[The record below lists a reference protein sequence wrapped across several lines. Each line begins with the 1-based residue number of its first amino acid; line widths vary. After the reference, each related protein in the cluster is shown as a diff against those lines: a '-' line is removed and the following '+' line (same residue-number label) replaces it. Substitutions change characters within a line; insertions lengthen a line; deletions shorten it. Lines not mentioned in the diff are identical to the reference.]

1 MKKIKSFEVDH
12 TKIFPGIYVSRV
24 DGDIVTYDFRM
35 VTPNSGEYLEND
47 GIHTLE
53 HLLASFLRNSEF
65 EKNIIYVGPM
75 GCRTGFYILVKN
87 MSNAQVLDLLQR
99 ACIFIADFEGDIP
112 GATKQECG
120 NYLEHNLSKAKFY
133 ARKMCDVIKNIGS
146 EDMHY
151 PL

>member
-1 MKKIKSFEVDH
+1 
-12 TKIFPGIYVSRV
+12 
-24 DGDIVTYDFRM
+24 
-35 VTPNSGEYLEND
+35 
-47 GIHTLE
+47 
-53 HLLASFLRNSEF
+53 
-65 EKNIIYVGPM
+65 M

-133 ARKMCDVIKNIGS
+133 ARKMCNVIKNIGS